1 MSTNSTIR
9 IERKDGTKTG
19 IYCHYD
25 GYIEGVGVT
34 LQLAYNTSE
43 KVETLLKL
51 GDLSSLSYY
60 TESHNGTNDFV
71 CSAYYRDWHEDYKQ
85 TNNNDNEFVYIFN
98 EQEQTWYVEIE
109 KCVQKTAGQKAL
121 LLDTYYTKEKKLLL
135 DEIMEKDFK
144 NWVDDEFATSDNVIE
159 NCINKA
165 KEARKEIIEKEI
177 ERYNAYYE
185 AYCI

>member
-1 MSTNSTIR
+1 M
-9 IERKDGTKTG
+9 ETG

-25 GYIEGVGVT
+25 GYIEGVSVT

-43 KVETLLKL
+43 KVEKLLKL

-71 CSAYYRDWHEDYKQ
+71 CDAYYRDWHEDYKQ
-85 TNNNDNEFVYIFN
+85 TNNNDNEFVYTFD
-98 EQEQTWYVEIE
+98 EAQQVWYVEVEKMIE
-109 KCVQKTAGQKAL
+109 KTPIQKAL
-121 LLDTYYTKEKKLLL
+121 CIQPYWKKKYLLL

-144 NWVDDEFATSDNVIE
+144 NWVDDEFANSDNVIN

-177 ERYNAYYE
+177 ERYNSYYE
-185 AYCI
+185 AYCM